1 MRIRLFS
8 YSSSCCTVG
17 TYYSTLDLPGNLLT
31 LNDLGLLLQEL
42 MVVYRKWYVL
52 GLMLN
57 VSVQTLDR
65 IRAQFSDSQD
75 QLLEMLKTWLKT
87 AINPSWKTLAY
98 ALRSPGVEEMR
109 LSDILQ
115 KKYFLIK
122 ETEVYESKR

>member
-1 MRIRLFS
+1 
-8 YSSSCCTVG
+8 
-17 TYYSTLDLPGNLLT
+17 
-31 LNDLGLLLQEL
+31 

-109 LSDILQ
+109 LSEFLQ